1 MNVQPTA
8 LLRDLDALVLPVNEH
23 DRRGRTLAQ
32 ERVLPKSVT
41 NVISAMIFVALVIG
55 WEVGT
60 RLGWID
66 TFFWSSP
73 SAIASA
79 MEIYFSKGTAV
90 TDTIFTFEA
99 TLLGFVFGTL
109 IGALLGLSFW
119 WSKNYAAICEPYI
132 VIFNAIPKVA
142 LAPLLILV
150 FGLNLPS
157 KVALAIM
164 LTSVITALSTISGVR
179 AVDPDLE
186 KLMYSLGAGRMSVF
200 RKVVVPSCLPW
211 IISSLRVTIGFALA
225 GAITAE
231 FISSQFGLGRT
242 ILYASNQYDMALVW
256 DAIILLSVLAMIL
269 YTAVIKLE
277 KVLLR
282 GIIRS

>member
-1 MNVQPTA
+1 MSN
-8 LLRDLDALVLPVNEH
+8 LRRESLQDLDALVLPVNEH
-23 DRRGRTLAQ
+23 SRSGRTLAQ
-32 ERVLPKSVT
+32 DVVLPRSVT
-41 NVISAMIFVALVIG
+41 NVISAGIFIVLVIG
-55 WEVGT
+55 WELGA
-60 RLGWID
+60 RFGWID

-79 MEIYFSKGTAV
+79 MKIYFAKGTAV

-99 TLLGFVFGTL
+99 TLMGFVFGTL

-119 WSKNYAAICEPYI
+119 WSKNYAAIMEPYV

-186 KLMYSLGAGRMSVF
+186 KLMYSLGASRMSVF
-200 RKVVVPSCLPW
+200 LKIVVPSCLPW
-211 IISSLRVTIGFALA
+211 TISSLRVTIGFALA

-256 DAIILLSVLAMIL
+256 DAIILLSLLAMIL
-269 YTAVIKLE
+269 YAAVIRLE
-277 KVLLR
+277 KFLLR
-282 GIIRS
+282 GIVRS